1 MAASSENCLSKNDF
15 DAVSATFWCYDYGV
29 NSSEAVE
36 KIAAN

>member
-1 MAASSENCLSKNDF
+1 MTASSENSLSENDF
-15 DAVSATFWCYDYGV
+15 DAVSATFWCYDYGA